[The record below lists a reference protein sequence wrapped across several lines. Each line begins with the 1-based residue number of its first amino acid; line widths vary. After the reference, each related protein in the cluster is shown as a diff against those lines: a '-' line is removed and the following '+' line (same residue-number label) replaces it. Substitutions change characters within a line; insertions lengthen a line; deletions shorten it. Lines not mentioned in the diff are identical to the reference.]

1 MIKKYMM
8 SGFVKRQRL
17 VFVTC
22 LIVFNIPKAES
33 QENDNVIWYNR
44 PAKIW
49 EETLPLG
56 NGRLGLT
63 PDSGV
68 QTDKIVLND
77 ITLWSGQPEDAN
89 KVNAHTYLPQIRT
102 LLKEGKNKEAEAIIN
117 RHFVAEG
124 AGSGSGN
131 GADVPFGCYQTLG
144 NLYLEFGHEDG
155 EKKDVTDYIRKLD
168 LNTAVAFCSY
178 KVNGITYK
186 REYFTSF
193 DDDLAIVK
201 LSASEAG
208 MISLKVR
215 MDRQERFETF
225 TRDNSLVMKGQL
237 NNGTDGKG
245 MRYKVKLQPILKGGS
260 LHVAD
265 NELLVKNADQV
276 ILFISTATDYKMKN
290 YETVIDKELENA
302 QTKTYALQK
311 KNHIASYSKYF
322 DRVDVQLGS
331 SSRGDLPTDQRLE
344 EFLKNEDKDDAL
356 ASLFFQFGRYLSISS
371 TRPGLLPPNLQ
382 GLWAKNVQTPWN
394 GDYHLD
400 VNVQMN
406 HWPLE
411 TVNLS
416 ELNLPLKD
424 LVAGMVEPGKKTA
437 KAYYNSDGWVAHV
450 ITNIWGYTA
459 PGEQASWGIS
469 NAGSGW
475 LCNNLW
481 QHYLYTKDIKYL
493 KEIYPILK
501 GVARF
506 YLDMLI
512 KDPETGWWVTAPSV
526 SPENSFYLPDGE
538 QTNICMGPTIDN
550 QIVRE
555 LFLNILEA
563 SNVLDTDADFCDKL
577 KAKLK
582 GIPPVAVIAEDG
594 RIMEWLRPYKEVDT
608 HHRHISHLYGLYPGN
623 LITPEHT
630 PELAEAARKTLIAR
644 GDDGPSWTIAYKMLF
659 WARLKDGDHAFDLL
673 SNILRPTTNTDINY
687 GDGGGVYPNL
697 LSAGPPFQIDGNF
710 GATAGIAEMLLQSH
724 SGIIEL
730 LPALPAQWAES
741 GLYKGLK
748 AQGGYTVDLKW
759 RNGKV
764 TEFKI
769 YSDSVESIDIKV
781 NGRIKAVTTIKRI

>member
-1 MIKKYMM
+1 MM
-8 SGFVKRQRL
+8 
-17 VFVTC
+17 C
-22 LIVFNIPKAES
+22 LAAFGIQEAEC
-33 QENDNVIWYNR
+33 QENGNTIWYDR
-44 PAKIW
+44 PAGIW

-56 NGRLGLT
+56 NGRLGMT
-63 PDSGV
+63 PDSGI

-77 ITLWSGQPEDAN
+77 ITLWSGQPQDAD
-89 KVNAHTYLPQIRT
+89 KTDAHAYLPQIRT

-117 RHFVAEG
+117 THFVAKG
-124 AGSGSGN
+124 AGSGNGN

-144 NLYLEFGHEDG
+144 NLYLGFEHEG
-155 EKKDVTDYIRKLD
+155 EKEMAVSDYVRALD
-168 LNTAVAFCSY
+168 LNTAVASCSY
-178 KVNGITYK
+178 KMNDITYK

-193 DDDLAIVK
+193 DDDLAIIR
-201 LSASEAG
+201 LSADKGG
-208 MISLKVR
+208 MISLKIG
-215 MDRQERFETF
+215 MDREERFATY
-225 TRDNSLVMKGQL
+225 TRDSSLVMRGQL
-237 NNGTDGKG
+237 NNGTNGKG
-245 MRYKVKLQPILKGGS
+245 MRYLVKLKPLLQGGS
-260 LHVAD
+260 LYAEN
-265 NELLVKNADQV
+265 NELLIKNADQV
-276 ILFISTATDYKMKN
+276 ILFISAATDYKTDD
-290 YETVIDKELENA
+290 YEAGIDRELENA
-302 QTKTYALQK
+302 RKKTYALQK
-311 KNHIASYSKYF
+311 KNHIASYAKYF
-322 DRVDVQLGS
+322 DRVNLRLGS
-331 SSRGDLPTDQRLE
+331 SSRSDLPTDRRLE
-344 EFLKNEDKDDAL
+344 KFLKDKDDDDAL

-416 ELNLPLKD
+416 ELSLPLKD
-424 LVAGMVEPGKKTA
+424 LVAGMVASGEKTA
-437 KAYYNSDGWVAHV
+437 RAYYNSDGWVAHV

-481 QHYLYTKDIKYL
+481 QHYLYTGDENYL
-493 KEIYPILK
+493 REIYPILK
-501 GVARF
+501 GVAQF

-512 KDPETGWWVTAPSV
+512 EDPQTGWWVTAPSV

-555 LFLNILEA
+555 LFTNILVA
-563 SNVLDTDADFCDKL
+563 SEVLDTDADFSAELSEKL
-577 KAKLK
+577 EE
-582 GIPPVAVIAEDG
+582 IPPVAVIAGDG
-594 RIMEWLRPYKEVDT
+594 RIMEWLRPYREVDV
-608 HHRHISHLYGLYPGN
+608 HHRHISHLYGLYPGS

-630 PELAEAARKTLIAR
+630 PELAEAARKTLEAR

-659 WARLKDGDHAFDLL
+659 RARLKDGNRAFELL
-673 SNILRPTTNTDINY
+673 SNILRPTTDTGINY

-730 LPALPAQWAES
+730 LPALPARWAES
-741 GLYKGLK
+741 GWYTGLK
-748 AQGGYTVDLKW
+748 AQGGYTVDVSW
-759 RNGKV
+759 SNGEVTGFKV
-764 TEFKI
+764 
-769 YSDSVESIDIKV
+769 YSGSVESIAVKV
-781 NGRIKAVTTIKRI
+781 NGTIRTIKTIKRRS